1 MGTANLKENLAI
13 SIQTQTAHFLL
24 PNNPT
29 FRYRAWRKTSKI
41 AGENKEA
48 WTRMST
54 GALYSGRI
62 LKKKIH
68 ICI

>member
-29 FRYRAWRKTSKI
+29 FRYQAQRKTSKT
-41 AGENKEA
+41 AGANKEA
-48 WTRMST
+48 WPRMST

-62 LKKKIH
+62 LKKKKYIY
-68 ICI
+68 I